1 MDFDEQ
7 YKALNKEQ
15 KKAVD
20 TIEGPLL
27 VVAGPGSGKTQIL
40 SLRVGEI
47 LKKTQARASNIL
59 CLTFTESA
67 SANMRKRLADFIGA
81 EAYRVAI
88 HTFHSFC
95 VEIIQK
101 YPEYFYSGA
110 FFSPADELTQVKIL
124 EEIFENLPRKNPLR
138 SVHPEQGFV
147 YLRDALKVIGYLK
160 KAGIV
165 PKELKSILKH
175 NEDLLPEINKILEKV
190 YSERVSKGSIE
201 KAISALSEM
210 EKLSSKSASDFPSPY
225 LKDLASSITESFKEA
240 VLKANE
246 EGKASE
252 LSAWREKWVKK
263 DGGNNPIFKDTQNL
277 EKLYALA
284 EIYEQYKNT
293 MHGRGYYDFD
303 DMILDVLETLE
314 KNQSLRYEIQEQYQ
328 YILVDEF
335 QDTNDAQMRLLR
347 LVTDAPVHEGKP
359 NIMAVGDDDQA
370 IYKFQGA
377 KLSNILNFKKT
388 FKDVQTVT
396 MAENYRSTQDI
407 LDVASHIIKKG
418 TERLETILPEIE
430 KRLIASNEKI
440 GKGEIV
446 NKEFPTS
453 AHELHFISREI
464 KKLVDGGHNPEEIA
478 VIARKH
484 WQLEELVPYLT
495 GVNIP
500 IRYEREQ
507 NVLREPHIA
516 ELIDI
521 SKFIASIGKKEKDES
536 DELLPKILCFPF
548 WGISRETVWKISL
561 ASRRAPEGKTWL
573 ENMLE
578 YEGDGIKYKDK
589 EEKNAEKIRNI
600 ARFFIDLGAR
610 AENEPLE
617 RVLDRII
624 GARVSTAKDSEDDE
638 EETELDKMPK
648 RSAGDFVSPF
658 RDFYFSKDKFEH
670 ARAEY
675 ISFLSSLR
683 TFIGALREYK
693 SGEILAIKDLVE
705 FVELHEK
712 NKISVNDQGP
722 FSKLGKAVNLLT
734 VHRAKGLEF
743 ETAFVLS
750 CQDDIWAGRGMPK
763 KIVLPA
769 NMPIEPAGDTEDD
782 QLRLFYV
789 AITRAKRHLYLT
801 SYLLGEKGKSA
812 QKLRFLMP
820 SEDNKELENKAL
832 KKAYFADNSSEKG
845 EEPEASEVLTAS
857 WLSYH
862 TAPFLG
868 SERELLQSLLE
879 DYKLSVTHLNNFLNV
894 EKGGPQY
901 FLENNLLRFPQAKT
915 LSNSFGTA
923 MHSTLE
929 RAVLELKNTGKLPK
943 LDKILKWLSE
953 FLKKERLPL
962 VDFKELEERGEEA
975 LTAFWKERSKDFNI
989 KDVIEFNFKDQ
1000 SVVVSG
1006 ASLSGKID
1014 RIVDLGRGE
1023 LEVHDYKTGKAPRNE
1038 WTGKE
1043 PYEKVKLR
1051 EYERQL
1057 VFYKLLVENSREFG
1071 DRAKVKRGVLDFV
1084 EPREKDG
1091 KIVSL
1096 STDITDEKKDRIEK
1110 LIQKVYEKIM
1120 NLDFPDVRGY
1130 PEGVKGIEK
1139 FEEDL
1144 LEGKI

>member
-1 MDFDEQ
+1 VNFEEQ

-47 LKKTQARASNIL
+47 LKNTQARASNIL

-67 SANMRKRLADFIGA
+67 SANMRKRLATFIGA

-110 FFSPADELTQVKIL
+110 FFSAADELTQVKIL
-124 EEIFENLPRKNPLR
+124 EEIFENLPRKNPLK

-147 YLRDALKVIGYLK
+147 YLKDTLKVISYFK
-160 KAGIV
+160 KAGIT
-165 PKELKSILKH
+165 
-175 NEDLLPEINKILEKV
+175 PEEFNKILEHNESLLPEVNKILAKV
-190 YSERVSKGSIE
+190 FSERVSKGSIE
-201 KAISALSEM
+201 KASSALLDFEGLT
-210 EKLSSKSASDFPSPY
+210 KKSAGDFPSPY
-225 LKDLASSITESFKEA
+225 LKDLVSSITESFRIA
-240 VLKANE
+240 VDKANE
-246 EGKASE
+246 DGKASE
-252 LSAWREKWVKK
+252 LSAWREKWIKK
-263 DGGNNPIFKDTQNL
+263 DNKDRPVFKDTQNM
-277 EKLYALA
+277 EKLHALA
-284 EIYEQYKNT
+284 DIYEKYKNT
-293 MHGRGYYDFD
+293 MHEKGYYDFD
-303 DMILDVLETLE
+303 DMILDVLETLL

-347 LVTDAPVHEGKP
+347 FITDAPVHEGKP

-370 IYKFQGA
+370 VYKFQGA
-377 KLSNILNFKKT
+377 ELSNILNFKNT

-396 MAENYRSTQDI
+396 MTANYRSTQDI
-407 LDVASHIIKKG
+407 LDIASHIIKKG
-418 TERLETILPEIE
+418 SKRLETILPEIE
-430 KRLIASNEKI
+430 KNLIASNERI

-464 KKLVDGGHNPEEIA
+464 KKLVDSGQNPEEIA

-484 WQLEELVPYLT
+484 WQLEEVVPYLA
-495 GVNIP
+495 GVNIS

-507 NVLREPHIA
+507 NVLKEPHVV

-521 SKFIASIGKKEKDES
+521 ARFVASIGKKEKDES

-578 YEGDGIKYKDK
+578 YSD
-589 EEKNAEKIRNI
+589 EKVQNI
-600 ARFFIDLGAR
+600 AKFFIDLGAR

-617 RVLDRII
+617 RVLDEVI
-624 GARVSTAKDSEDDE
+624 GARVSTAKDNEDDSDDE
-638 EETELDKMPK
+638 VEGIKYKYEGTEKF
-648 RSAGDFVSPF
+648 SSPF

-683 TFIGALREYK
+683 TFISALREYK

-734 VHRAKGLEF
+734 AHRAKGLEF
-743 ETAFVLS
+743 ETVFVLS

-789 AITRAKRHLYLT
+789 AITRAKQHLYLT

-820 SEDNKELENKAL
+820 GEDNKELENKAL
-832 KKAYFADNSSEKG
+832 KKAYFADNSSEKS

-868 SERELLQSLLE
+868 SEKKLLQSLLE

-929 RAVLELKNTGKLPK
+929 KAVIELKNVGKLPSIEK
-943 LDKILKWLSE
+943 VCKWLSE

-962 VDFKELEERGEEA
+962 ADFKELLERGEEA
-975 LTAFWKERSKDFNI
+975 LNAFWKERSKDFNT

-1000 SVVVSG
+1000 GVVVSG

-1014 RIVDLGRGE
+1014 RIVNLGGGE
-1023 LEVHDYKTGKAPRNE
+1023 LEVHDYKTGKAPKNE
-1038 WTGKE
+1038 WVGKE
-1043 PYEKVKLR
+1043 PYEKVKLH

-1057 VFYKLLVENSREFG
+1057 VFYRLLVENSREFS
-1071 DRAKVKRGVLDFV
+1071 DRGVKVKMGVLDFV

-1096 STDITDEKKDRIEK
+1096 SIDITDEKRDRLEK

-1120 NLDFPDVRGY
+1120 DLDFPDISKY
-1130 PEGVKGIEK
+1130 AKDLKGIEQ